1 MASNRKRY
9 AETLDGSYL
18 DFDVND
24 FEFPFDFDDTN
35 SDSKKAKVT
44 ETSHQEISD
53 QFISNASNISYT
65 NEEAFDPS
73 ILDFPKIN
81 ENEEEFDTSILNF
94 PTATIDDKFES
105 NDQVDNP
112 EGDYGYQAATE
123 QLEAATEQPEAASE
137 QFEASQTTN
146 QSIPSN
152 YHYLILQGIAPEAIK
167 AQLKAAASLQPTF
180 YPEFNFFPAKT
191 DLGSVYLRNGTKID
205 YTIKDNNSN
214 EKIVLVSGLTELLK
228 QNLST
233 YYNYRIANY
242 GIQGVSCR
250 MQDTNTLRIDINA
263 GSIYQNKEAIEGL
276 IGDLLQGRE
285 LTQGTLPV
293 SNSYSIDLDCIDGKQ
308 LQIQETNK
316 GKEVTLKFKEQ
327 AFATQISTMIK
338 SRFSN
343 VSRDLFQ
350 FSTVRSKLIC
360 TINFGSRCSLKENE
374 AILDFLKV
382 LLNPNVLLNPK
393 ASLQDFKRLKE
404 ALTYETNG
412 PKKKN

>member
-1 MASNRKRY
+1 MGANRKRY
-9 AETLDGSYL
+9 VDESYL
-18 DFDVND
+18 DFDAND

-35 SDSKKAKVT
+35 SASKKAKVT
-44 ETSHQEISD
+44 ETSHQDISE

-65 NEEAFDPS
+65 NEEEFDPS
-73 ILDFPKIN
+73 ILDFPKTN
-81 ENEEEFDTSILNF
+81 ETEEEFDTSILNF

-112 EGDYGYQAATE
+112 EGDYGYQAVI
-123 QLEAATEQPEAASE
+123 EQPETVI
-137 QFEASQTTN
+137 QQPEASQPTN

-167 AQLKAAASLQPTF
+167 AQLKSAASLQPTF

-191 DLGSVYLRNGTKID
+191 DVGSVYLRNGTKID

-293 SNSYSIDLDCIDGKQ
+293 ANSYSIDLDCIDGKQ